1 MKKLLYVATM
11 SLVLVGFM
19 GCQEKK
25 TTPAPT
31 DTDTVEVV
39 SVEDSTIYG
48 VCGDGTSMH
57 SLQLITNSGD
67 TVTFLIEDEEPGMV
81 QGGLLAGDRL
91 AVLGATD
98 ENGENIAQKVI
109 NLTSLL
115 GKWTSIDKNFEIL
128 EGGNVQSNVK
138 AESNPWTS
146 WKILNGKLLLNKDT
160 FQIDNLGSDSLTLE
174 NNVGIFVYKRQE

>member
-11 SLVLVGFM
+11 SLVLIGIIS
-19 GCQEKK
+19 CQGKK
-25 TTPAPT
+25 SKPT
-31 DTDTVEVV
+31 STDIDTVEVV

-48 VCGDGTSMH
+48 VCGEGTSMH

-67 TVTFLIEDEEPGMV
+67 TVNILIDDEEPGTV

-91 AVLGATD
+91 AVLSMVD

-138 AESNPWTS
+138 AETNPWTS
-146 WKILNGKLLLNKDT
+146 WKILNGQLLLNKDT
-160 FQIDNLGSDSLTLE
+160 FQIENLGPDSLTLE